1 MSKHHRQPLIG
12 PVITTP
18 PGAVPPVIIA
28 NPHLVAQPLQFP
40 LQPSAYPT
48 YYEIPYPDHFIQN
61 PVELYNHPHPTD
73 IYHSPARTAYAQ
85 AQLPVS
91 HTGSARFFPA
101 PIPPLFPPV
110 YGPFPPLFPPVPPP
124 FYPYPAPPYAFPIIF

>member
-1 MSKHHRQPLIG
+1 MSKRHRHAVLTG

-48 YYEIPYPDHFIQN
+48 YYEVPYPDHFIQN
-61 PVELYNHPHPTD
+61 PAELYNHPHPTD
-73 IYHSPARTAYAQ
+73 IYQSPDAQ
-85 AQLPVS
+85 AQLRL
-91 HTGSARFFPA
+91 TGSARFFPA

-124 FYPYPAPPYAFPIIF
+124 FYPYPAPPVVFPIIF

>member
-1 MSKHHRQPLIG
+1 MSNRYRQPLIG

-28 NPHLVAQPLQFP
+28 NPQLVPQPLQFP
-40 LQPSAYPT
+40 MQPAQYPT
-48 YYEIPYPDHFIQN
+48 YYEVPYPDHFIMN
-61 PVELYNHPHPTD
+61 PVDLQYYPRQT
-73 IYHSPARTAYAQ
+73 
-85 AQLPVS
+85 
-91 HTGSARFFPA
+91 RFFPA

-124 FYPYPAPPYAFPIIF
+124 IYPYPAFPIIF

>member
-1 MSKHHRQPLIG
+1 MSKHHRQAVLIG

-28 NPHLVAQPLQFP
+28 KPHLVAQPLQYP
-40 LQPSAYPT
+40 LQPTEYPT
-48 YYEIPYPDHFIQN
+48 YYEVPFQFPEPGWTDPDPDDSRN
-61 PVELYNHPHPTD
+61 SYHP
-73 IYHSPARTAYAQ
+73 
-85 AQLPVS
+85 
-91 HTGSARFFPA
+91 RFFPA

-124 FYPYPAPPYAFPIIF
+124 FYPYPGPPVVFPIIF